1 MISYTNVHIPDR
13 FNTNTQLREK
23 IHDLES
29 KIKWLSQQLD
39 AYERELHNIPRS
51 ILENGYV
58 EITYENKTFKVGQ
71 IP

>member
-1 MISYTNVHIPDR
+1 MSSYTNVHIPDR

-29 KIKWLSQQLD
+29 KVKWLSQQLD
-39 AYERELHNIPRS
+39 AYERELHNIPKA
-51 ILENGYV
+51 ILEWGHV
-58 EITYENKTFKVGQ
+58 DITYENKTLKVGI